1 MSSNEGSVQ
10 TLQSRD
16 EPTASATTANS
27 AKAANWW
34 IWARLVAVVVFVVLA
49 LAVFFG
55 AGFFTGS
62 HHGGGHYQEDYLVPG
77 EQTPGGHQC
86 KQMICQPG
94 DRTAE
99 PCALSI
105 GWHALRG
112 VAYHPSTQCC
122 LQDASPLRRGRSG

>member
-27 AKAANWW
+27 GKVANWW
-34 IWARLVAVVVFVVLA
+34 IWARFVAVIVLVVLA

-55 AGFFTGS
+55 AGFLTGS

-77 EQTPGGHQC
+77 EQAPREQALGATSAFRLFVSQRAWPGS
-86 KQMICQPG
+86 
-94 DRTAE
+94 T
-99 PCALSI
+99 CAQH
-105 GWHALRG
+105 W
-112 VAYHPSTQCC
+112 VNCP
-122 LQDASPLRRGRSG
+122 

>member
-10 TLQSRD
+10 TVQSRD

-34 IWARLVAVVVFVVLA
+34 IWARLVAVVVLVVLA
-49 LAVFFG
+49 LGLFFA

-62 HHGGGHYQEDYLVPG
+62 RYGGGHYREDYLVPG

-86 KQMICQPG
+86 IQTFCQPAG
-94 DRTAE
+94 MAGQHCYQHWVNC
-99 PCALSI
+99 P
-105 GWHALRG
+105 
-112 VAYHPSTQCC
+112 
-122 LQDASPLRRGRSG
+122 

>member
-77 EQTPGGHQC
+77 EQTPGGQKC
-86 KQMICQPG
+86 IQMQCQPG
-94 DRTAE
+94 GPHGGAL
-99 PCALSI
+99 CAQH
-105 GWHALRG
+105 W
-112 VAYHPSTQCC
+112 VACP
-122 LQDASPLRRGRSG
+122 

>member
-27 AKAANWW
+27 GKVANWW
-34 IWARLVAVVVFVVLA
+34 IWARFVAVIVLVVLA

-55 AGFFTGS
+55 AGFLTGS

-77 EQTPGGHQC
+77 EQAPREQTPAPGGHQC
-86 KQMICQPG
+86 IQTFCQPAG
-94 DRTAE
+94 MAGQHCYQHWVNC
-99 PCALSI
+99 P
-105 GWHALRG
+105 
-112 VAYHPSTQCC
+112 
-122 LQDASPLRRGRSG
+122 

>member
-34 IWARLVAVVVFVVLA
+34 IWARLVAVVVLVVLA

-55 AGFFTGS
+55 AGFLTGS

-77 EQTPGGHQC
+77 EQAPGEQTPAPGGHQC
-86 KQMICQPG
+86 IRTFCQPAG
-94 DRTAE
+94 MAGQHCYQHWVNC
-99 PCALSI
+99 P
-105 GWHALRG
+105 
-112 VAYHPSTQCC
+112 
-122 LQDASPLRRGRSG
+122 

>member
-10 TLQSRD
+10 TVQSRD

-34 IWARLVAVVVFVVLA
+34 IWARLVAVVVLVVLA

-55 AGFFTGS
+55 AGFFAGS

-86 KQMICQPG
+86 IRTFCQPAG
-94 DRTAE
+94 MAGQHCYQHWVNC
-99 PCALSI
+99 P
-105 GWHALRG
+105 
-112 VAYHPSTQCC
+112 
-122 LQDASPLRRGRSG
+122 